1 MEFDKDILNELNK
14 IMGTKQGRELQE
26 KLKNADKEKIRKMLS
41 SMDLSAVDLNEVK
54 KTLKS
59 NNAETINEN
68 LKNAANKF
76 LGGNNG

>member
-14 IMGTKQGRELQE
+14 IMGTKQGKELQE

-54 KTLKS
+54 KTLRS
-59 NNAETINEN
+59 NSADTINEN

-76 LGGNNG
+76 FGGNNG

>member
-1 MEFDKDILNELNK
+1 MEFDKEILNELNK

-54 KTLKS
+54 KVLK
-59 NNAETINEN
+59 NNSPETINEN